1 MITIRKAAFGE
12 EQRVLDF
19 YDTLIDDM
27 KNAIYPIR
35 WEKGVY
41 PVLSDMVHAI
51 KMESL
56 YVAELDQSLVGAFIV
71 NHIQGDGYPLVHW
84 NKTGEA
90 SKIAVI
96 HLLATSSKH
105 QGQGIGRKML
115 EEAIAICRAQNDIS
129 VRLDTLPWNVPGK
142 KLYEGFGFKYMG
154 DVPLDYPSTGTINF
168 SMYEYD
174 L

>member
-1 MITIRKAAFGE
+1 MITIRKAACGE

-19 YDTLIDDM
+19 YYSLIDDM
-27 KNAIYPIR
+27 KNATYPIR
-35 WEKGVY
+35 WKKGVY

-51 KMESL
+51 KMDAL
-56 YVAELDQSLVGAFIV
+56 YVAESEQRIVGAFIV

-84 NKTGEA
+84 NKTGDA

-96 HLLATSSKH
+96 HLLATSPKH
-105 QGQGIGRKML
+105 QGQGIGKMML
-115 EEAIAICRAQNDIS
+115 EKATAICSAENDIS
-129 VRLDTLPWNVPGK
+129 IRLDTLPWNVPGK

-154 DVPLDYPSTGTINF
+154 DVLLDYPSTGTINF